1 MAKKAEEEAQNTNG
15 WITTY
20 TDLMI
25 LLLTF
30 FVLLI
35 SISVMDSRKKR
46 IALDSLV
53 GAFGFKP
60 GGHSVIGKEK
70 GINITV
76 GASPL
81 TKEEIDFERLRNIAF
96 KNNLQADVKVQM
108 EGEKIIIGLSH
119 RVLFDKG
126 SSRLTEQGRKFLME
140 ITPVLRDSPGLV
152 ELRGYVDPSEVL
164 FSEDRTKDSMLLSAN
179 RAASVYRFLN
189 ANGKIPKKKLVAHG
203 FGIQDIKQGAVKV
216 PGTFNRQVEII
227 LDYRATLPF
236 RVKKGLR
243 KEKLLLDFKGFLFKL
258 KGGED
263 G

>member
-1 MAKKAEEEAQNTNG
+1 MAKKVEEEPQNTNS

-20 TDLMI
+20 TDLMT

-35 SISVMDSRKKR
+35 SISVMDSRKQR

-70 GINITV
+70 GANITV
-76 GASPL
+76 GASPV

-126 SSRLTEQGRKFLME
+126 SSKLTDRGRKFLME
-140 ITPVLRDSPGLV
+140 LAPLLRDSPGIV
-152 ELRGYVDPSEVL
+152 ELRGYVDSSEVL
-164 FSEDRTKDSMLLSAN
+164 FSEDRMRDAMLLSAN
-179 RAASVYRFLN
+179 RASSVYGFLKTK
-189 ANGKIPKKKLVAHG
+189 GKVPKKKLVAHG
-203 FGIQDIKQGAVKV
+203 FGIQDIKQGVVKA

-227 LDYRATLPF
+227 LDYRASLPY